1 MKYRPTKSRKW
12 ADQRRN
18 RRIIQEYGLQE
29 ANRVGAL
36 DSPKE
41 QKKKEKEIKKQIKA
55 QKKAEEKK
63 TSTKTGLHIGQEYQ
77 EKLDNFI
84 AENGETNSCPFD

>member
-18 RRIIQEYGLQE
+18 RRIILEYGLQE

-36 DSPKE
+36 ESPKE

-77 EKLDNFI
+77 KKLDSFLS
-84 AENGETNSCPFD
+84 ENGDTNSCPFD

>member
-1 MKYRPTKSRKW
+1 MKYRPTKSKKW

-18 RRIIQEYGLQE
+18 RRIIQEYGFQE
-29 ANRVGAL
+29 AKRVGAL
-36 DSPKE
+36 DSAKE
-41 QKKKEKEIKKQIKA
+41 QKKKDKEVKKQIKA
-55 QKKAEEKK
+55 QKKIEEKN

-84 AENGETNSCPFD
+84 AKNGDISSCPFD